1 MDITH
6 KSEDFLQTRFPN
18 LFNACLKYGINM
30 ATQPIPVVPAAH
42 YSCGGIITNVKGETS
57 LAGLPDKQVKLQ
69 AQVFMAQTDLQ
80 VIHY

>member
-1 MDITH
+1 MKKNGDPYVYLDITH

-42 YSCGGIITNVKGETS
+42 S
-57 LAGLPDKQVKLQ
+57 LVVVLSQMLKEKLLLLDC
-69 AQVFMAQTDLQ
+69 MRR
-80 VIHY
+80 